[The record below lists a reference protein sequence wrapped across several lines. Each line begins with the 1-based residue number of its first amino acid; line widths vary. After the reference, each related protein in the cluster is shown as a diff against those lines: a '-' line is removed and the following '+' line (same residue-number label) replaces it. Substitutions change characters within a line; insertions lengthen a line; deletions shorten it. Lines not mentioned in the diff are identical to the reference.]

1 MWRMYE
7 KIGGYPYLKQQQWD
21 KIAIGVEWKSRKR
34 DAEPGSSKGG
44 RFMAKKEYSFELK
57 SSLSELDNLCLKLET
72 FGAKM
77 GLSKKLIFEINLAL
91 DELFTNIISYGF
103 NDEEEHKIKVTI
115 TPQKEEIC
123 LCIEDDGVPFNPID
137 FEIPDVACSVDDCK
151 IGGLGIHIMRKL
163 MDDICY
169 ERCGDKN
176 VLTLKKN
183 LSQDES

>member
-1 MWRMYE
+1 
-7 KIGGYPYLKQQQWD
+7 
-21 KIAIGVEWKSRKR
+21 
-34 DAEPGSSKGG
+34 
-44 RFMAKKEYSFELK
+44 MAKKKYSFELK
-57 SSLSELDNLCLKLET
+57 SSLDELDNLCLNLET
-72 FGAKM
+72 LGEKI

-103 NDEEEHKIKVTI
+103 SDEDEHTIKVTI
-115 TPQKEEIC
+115 TPQKGKIC
-123 LCIEDDGVPFNPID
+123 LSIEDDGIPFNPIEFD
-137 FEIPDVACSVDDCK
+137 TPDVACSVENCK

-169 ERCGDKN
+169 QRCGDKN